1 MKLEEIYVKV
11 RSDNM
16 PRRSFGINLNL
27 QIKTNQVILQIYI
40 RSVHTGYYISKLVN
54 ILPL

>member
-1 MKLEEIYVKV
+1 
-11 RSDNM
+11 M

-27 QIKTNQVILQIYI
+27 QIKTNQVILQLYI

-54 ILPL
+54 ILLL